1 MLYVLN
7 MLYAYALESIFIA
20 AHIFSSLAAAKRL
33 QLPSTSATGQIEVFL
48 NHTGFMW
55 DIAAEFR
62 AKLVFAE
69 HRYYGSSMPFG
80 NVSLDNQH
88 IGYLT
93 SSQALADYADLVN
106 YLQGNRNK
114 SKHPVIAF
122 GDIVGTAAH
131 GHCSP
136 SGVTSVLQAS
146 KIRIGYL
153 MGKSEMMEEG
163 SYGGMLAAY
172 FRIKYPHLVQGAIA
186 ASAPIHQFTG
196 MVPCDVFDRI
206 VTSDFR
212 DVNANCASNIRK
224 SWTVIRNFT
233 KNTTN
238 TDWLKTEWKLCD
250 PVKNQTDVDQLVDF
264 LRSIYETLA
273 MVNYPYDCD
282 FLVPLPGNP
291 VRYVC
296 QFLEDGNLTDKNLL
310 KALGQVINTYTNYTG
325 KTHCVNYKAGSDYG
339 NLDASGWDF
348 QVSYKSKSIS
358 LVH

>member
-1 MLYVLN
+1 
-7 MLYAYALESIFIA
+7 
-20 AHIFSSLAAAKRL
+20 
-33 QLPSTSATGQIEVFL
+33 
-48 NHTGFMW
+48 
-55 DIAAEFR
+55 
-62 AKLVFAE
+62 
-69 HRYYGSSMPFG
+69 
-80 NVSLDNQH
+80 
-88 IGYLT
+88 
-93 SSQALADYADLVN
+93 
-106 YLQGNRNK
+106 
-114 SKHPVIAF
+114 
-122 GDIVGTAAH
+122 
-131 GHCSP
+131 
-136 SGVTSVLQAS
+136 
-146 KIRIGYL
+146 
-153 MGKSEMMEEG
+153 
-163 SYGGMLAAY
+163 MLAAY

-206 VTSDFR
+206 VTSGFR
-212 DVNANCASNIRK
+212 VANTNCASNIRK
-224 SWTVIRNFT
+224 SWTVIRNFA
-233 KNTTN
+233 KNTNN

-348 QVSYKSKSIS
+348 QACTEMVMPMCSDGVNDMFEPNPWNYTTFAEDCKKKYGIS
-358 LVH
+358 PKPEMARIEYGGDNLKAASNIVFSNGLLDPWTGGGILSNINEDLKAIIIIDSAHHLDLMASNPKDPRSVVVARDIHKANIRKWILDFAQTTTPHMNTLY